1 VIIERLDLIAFGRF
15 SDQVIDLSAGPV
27 RFHLVYGPNESGKST
42 SMRAIHSLLFG
53 MPMRSD
59 DDYIHPYKSMRIGG
73 KFRDA
78 TSGDVIECV
87 RRRGRQKTLLT
98 PDEKTEID
106 PSRLSAM
113 LRGVDAETFSR
124 QFGLSHH
131 ELVSGGRAI
140 LEGGGDLGEMLFAAG
155 TGTGTLRAVRQ
166 QLEKDCRELF
176 VKGGSSGTLNRWI
189 AKYQENEKRI
199 RELRLLPITYEAKI
213 KEFDQAVADADA
225 MQSRLAEQTAS
236 LRRLRAFQ
244 TALSLLPDRR
254 AVLEQI
260 AAIPPNTPNLD
271 ESFTNRR
278 RVLEGEWI
286 AASQLVTAQR
296 EQLADLAV
304 RRDALVVDQRWLAV
318 APTVKQLMNELGEIE
333 SAQLAIAGYRQDLK
347 TNGRQIDDLIE
358 RFGQDLAD
366 SPARPTLV
374 AGISSDGQT
383 DGTQTDPA
391 QIDPA
396 QTDVDN
402 GLSIHRL
409 AISDPVRLEIDTLVT
424 RYGGLV
430 EKRQTAED
438 AELSLRETLQRIDA
452 QIGSLPPVPDPK
464 PLADAIAAIGNPRAS
479 IGHLADCQGDSG
491 KAKRRVDSA
500 FSKLRGYRGG
510 IDELRRFV
518 PPPASKIAEH
528 ADAISQAKRAQQVC
542 EAQVVAE
549 EKSLDEARSKRDADV
564 DDSDLPTT
572 ADRDSARSD
581 RDATMLQ
588 IRRQVMLGQTVDVES
603 IESLGDQIR
612 RVDQIT
618 DFLHLAH
625 DRVVRRARLDD
636 DVARA
641 SSRVEEARDKLAS
654 ATERL
659 AESTTAWNRLWES
672 FDVDAGDPNEMR
684 QWLADYETLRD
695 LIDQWDD
702 KREAIDRAGLSIARC
717 CEQLVAALRMTAGAD
732 AKSIPVASAPNDDLL
747 ALHLTATT
755 RLDDLVRRGQAH
767 ATLVAERQRCEKLYH
782 QAVQDSQKCEREW
795 ERWQTQWAELTAPL
809 AAAQQARP
817 DTIHALIRI
826 VDDLQALRSKREGLA
841 SLLAERQLKRDAYI
855 ERVGDI
861 AARLSMPFNEQE
873 FAHVVRE
880 ISQQADKQLKLAG
893 EQHLL
898 EQQITSLE
906 KKVAETV
913 TVEDSLAG
921 KLKLLCKEAGCESAD
936 QLPTVE
942 QASAKLRE
950 LRREL
955 AGIDQQLRALAESET
970 IDDFILAASSHEP
983 AAMEIEI
990 DKADLGLRRSQEGW
1004 AELQQRVGK
1013 LRGEVERMD
1022 ASDEAARM
1030 QQEQQNLLAT
1040 IRRQANRFAELKIA
1054 EESLRLAIEHYRQH
1068 NEGPVLSRASRFFSR
1083 MTDGEYESLQIE
1095 FDEKDQPKLFGVR
1108 RNRQSPV
1115 AANLMSD
1122 GTADALYLSLR
1133 LASLEVHLDTHH
1145 PIPLIVDDCL
1155 IQFDDDRAAAA
1166 LGILSDMA
1174 NRTQVI
1180 LFTHHQHLLD
1190 LAAEKLPA
1198 DAYHVHRLD
1207 KADSTLFAL

>member
-1 VIIERLDLIAFGRF
+1 MIIERLDLIAFGRF

-59 DDYIHPYKSMRIGG
+59 DDYIHSYKSMRIGG

-78 TSGDVIECV
+78 TSNEVIECV
-87 RRRGRQKTLLT
+87 RRRGRQKTLMT
-98 PDEKTEID
+98 PDEKAEVD
-106 PSRLSAM
+106 PSRLAAM

-155 TGTGTLRAVRQ
+155 TGTGPLRAVRQ

-176 VKGGSSGTLNRWI
+176 IKGGSSGTLNRLI
-189 AKYQENEKRI
+189 SKYQENEKRI
-199 RELRLLPITYEAKI
+199 RELRLLPITYESKI

-225 MQSRLAEQTAS
+225 MQSRLTEQSAS

-254 AVLEQI
+254 AVHAQI
-260 AAIPPNTPNLD
+260 EAIPANTPNLD
-271 ESFTNRR
+271 ESFSNRR
-278 RVLEGEWI
+278 RALEGEWI
-286 AASQLVTAQR
+286 AASQQVTAQR
-296 EQLADLAV
+296 EQLAELAV
-304 RRDALVVDQRWLAV
+304 RRNALVVDQRWLAV
-318 APTVKQLMNELGEIE
+318 APAVKRLMNELGEIE
-333 SAQLAIAGYRQDLK
+333 SAQLAIAGHQQELQ
-347 TNGRQIDDLIE
+347 TNRRQIDDLIE
-358 RFGQDLAD
+358 RFGRGMAD
-366 SPARPTLV
+366 SPAFSPAV
-374 AGISSDGQT
+374 AGPRSDSQT
-383 DGTQTDPA
+383 DR
-391 QIDPA
+391 A
-396 QTDVDN
+396 QTDADN
-402 GLSIHRL
+402 GLSIDQL
-409 AISDPVRLEIDTLVT
+409 AISEPVRLEIDTMVT
-424 RYGGLV
+424 RYGGLR

-438 AELSLRETLQRIDA
+438 TELSLRQTLQHIDA
-452 QIGSLPPVPDPK
+452 QIGSLPPIPDPK
-464 PLADAIAAIGNPRAS
+464 PLANAISGIGNPRAL
-479 IGHLADCQGDSG
+479 IEHLADCEADSA
-491 KAKRRVDSA
+491 KAERRVDSA

-518 PPPASKIAEH
+518 PPPASQIAEH
-528 ADAISQAKRAQQVC
+528 SDTINQAKRAQQLC

-549 EKSLDEARSKRDADV
+549 EESLSEAESKRDADV
-564 DDSDLPTT
+564 GDSDLPTT
-572 ADRDSARSD
+572 ADRDSARSN
-581 RDATMLQ
+581 RDAAMLQ
-588 IRRQVMLGQTVDVES
+588 IRHKVMLDQTVDVET
-603 IESLGDQIR
+603 IEMLADQIR

-641 SSRVEEARDKLAS
+641 VRRAEEARQKLAT
-654 ATERL
+654 ANERL
-659 AESTTAWNRLWES
+659 AESTTAWRRLWES

-684 QWLADYETLRD
+684 QWMADHETLRD
-695 LIDQWDD
+695 LINQWDD
-702 KREAIDRAGLSIARC
+702 KRDAVARAGQSISRC
-717 CEQLVAALRMTAGAD
+717 GDQLVAALRMTAEVD
-732 AKSIPVASAPNDDLL
+732 AKSSQAIPKPIDDEPIDDLL
-747 ALHLTATT
+747 SLHSTASV

-767 ATLVAERQRCEKLYH
+767 AALVTERQRGEKLHH
-782 QAVQDSQKCEREW
+782 QSVQDFQKCEREW
-795 ERWQTQWAELTAPL
+795 ERWQTHWADLTAPL
-809 AAAQQARP
+809 ATAQQARP
-817 DTIHALIRI
+817 DTIHAMIRI
-826 VDDLQALRSKREGLA
+826 VDDLQSLRSKRDEL
-841 SLLAERQLKRDAYI
+841 SRLLAERQCKTDAYV
-855 ERVGDI
+855 ERVLGI
-861 AARLSMPFNEQE
+861 ADRLSVPFNEHE

-893 EQHLL
+893 EQNLL
-898 EQQITSLE
+898 EQQIASLE
-906 KKVAETV
+906 KKVAETI
-913 TVEDSLAG
+913 TAEESLAG

-936 QLPTVE
+936 QLPAAE
-942 QASAKLRE
+942 QDSARLRE
-950 LRREL
+950 LRRDL
-955 AGIDQQLRALAESET
+955 GAIDQQLRALAESEP
-970 IDDFILAASSHEP
+970 IDDFILAASSHDP

-990 DKADLGLRRSQEGW
+990 DKADHDLRGSQESW

-1022 ASDEAARM
+1022 ASDEAARV

-1083 MTDGEYESLQIE
+1083 MTGGEYESLQIE
-1095 FDEKDQPKLFGVR
+1095 FDDKDQPKLVGVR
-1108 RNRQSPV
+1108 QNRQSSV
-1115 AANLMSD
+1115 VANLMSD

-1155 IQFDDDRAAAA
+1155 IQFDDDRSAAA

-1174 NRTQVI
+1174 TRTQVI
-1180 LFTHHQHLLD
+1180 LFTHHQHLLE
-1190 LAAEKLPA
+1190 LAAEKLPP

-1207 KADSTLFAL
+1207 NADSTLFAL